1 LIEQDKK
8 RQVFF
13 VVVVVNALL
22 GFVFNRVI
30 FCFLFTNEAYRWLN
44 DLPKRNFR
52 KFLNHKYFVTWP
64 LLRTLE
70 ALGGFFVRARK

>member
-13 VVVVVNALL
+13 VVVNALL

-30 FCFLFTNEAYRWLN
+30 FCFLFTNEAYRWPN

-52 KFLNHKYFVTWP
+52 NF
-64 LLRTLE
+64 
-70 ALGGFFVRARK
+70 